1 MVRAT
6 KLCFPPRMAP
16 LRALACVGVLARPPC
31 QAGSLHA
38 CPCGGVPE
46 PVRDVVRRQSAADA
60 ASHGR
65 HLSHGGPLRGVR
77 QLGWLLV
84 ARGAEPARAESASEV
99 RGAESKCWKLRGANV
114 GCSLGVHTM
123 ETKTTKHKNK
133 EKASLPIL
141 LFITSHVHRNST
153 PDVRRRGYG
162 WRIVQFVSGKMESR
176 RQIRKSRFTC
186 LYTHLTLPTIYSV

>member
-1 MVRAT
+1 MQAPLSQASSNVRPDRPHRVRARPLGVGRVVRAT

-46 PVRDVVRRQSAADA
+46 PVRDVDRRQSAADA

-65 HLSHGGPLRGVR
+65 HLSHGGQLRDVH

-99 RGAESKCWKLRGANV
+99 RGAEYKCWKLRGANV

-133 EKASLPIL
+133 AYPYSCSLRHMCTEIL
-141 LFITSHVHRNST
+141 RRMCDDEAMDDVLYSLF
-153 PDVRRRGYG
+153 
-162 WRIVQFVSGKMESR
+162 
-176 RQIRKSRFTC
+176 
-186 LYTHLTLPTIYSV
+186 